1 MTKILT
7 FDVGKKGGVA
17 FKDAIGEVSFPFDFT
32 SLQNYYERVV
42 AYIELYKPDIVGA
55 AYPTRFYR
63 VIVFQSKLLAIV
75 ELACEAKGVQFFEVQ
90 DGQAKKAILGNG
102 HAKKEEIM
110 KVMRVDSEHQADAL
124 MFAKHLFNLCKDG
137 ESSTN

>member
-1 MTKILT
+1 MTKVLT
-7 FDVGKKGGVA
+7 FDVGKKGGMA
-17 FKDAIGEVSFPFDFT
+17 FKDDISEESFSFDFS
-32 SLQNYYERVV
+32 SLQDYYARVV
-42 AYIELYKPDIVGA
+42 AAIELYKPDVVGA

-110 KVMRVDSEHQADAL
+110 KAMGVDNEHRADAL
-124 MFAKHLFNLCKDG
+124 MFSRHLFNLCKNG
-137 ESSTN
+137 ESSAD